1 MFKRNGIAVVFAAV
15 ALASGSVHAA
25 DVAAKAGGF
34 VDAQFNMSNVGRN
47 NSFSV
52 NDAAL
57 YLSAESGSTSFN
69 IDLPFSSDL
78 AGSGDNTF
86 TFATTKAQA
95 YVQKKYD
102 SGGSW
107 KLGQFDT
114 IFGFEANDSPDIQ
127 FSHQGLVF
135 ANILPLTHTGL
146 EYTHTFG
153 KDLTLN
159 LLVANRFNHGH
170 ADGLDMDYGAQ
181 LVFKNDSFHLFGG
194 VLLGKDH
201 ASSNMNSLIDIL
213 AGVTQGNLTLDGG
226 LDLTKSAA
234 AADTGLG
241 ILANVAYTVSK
252 DVGLG
257 VRGELLSKVTD
268 TTNVTR
274 FQQIGVTVGP
284 QFTLSSAAKAKVDYS
299 LVSTTLVDGGSS
311 VTSHAAALAVV
322 YKI

>member
-1 MFKRNGIAVVFAAV
+1 MFKYKGIVMALAAV
-15 ALASGSVHAA
+15 ALASGSVRASE
-25 DVAAKAGGF
+25 VSAKAGGF
-34 VDAQFNMSNVGRN
+34 VDAQFNMSNAGTTN
-47 NSFSV
+47 GFSV
-52 NDAAL
+52 NDGAL
-57 YLSAESGSTSFN
+57 YLTAETGTTSVN
-69 IDLPFSSDL
+69 IDLPFFSD
-78 AGSGDNTF
+78 AFGSGDNSF

-95 YVQKKYD
+95 FFMKKYD
-102 SGGSW
+102 TGGCW

-127 FSHQGLVF
+127 YSHQGLIF

-146 EYTHTFG
+146 HYMHTFG
-153 KDLTLN
+153 KELTLN
-159 LLVANRFNHGH
+159 LIVANKFNHGH

-201 ASSNMNSLIDIL
+201 ASSNMNSLIDVL
-213 AGVTQGNLTLDGG
+213 AGVTQGSLTLDAE

-234 AADTGLG
+234 APDTGLG
-241 ILANVAYTVSK
+241 ILANVAYNVNK

-257 VRGELLSKVTD
+257 VRGEFLSKVTD
-268 TTNVTR
+268 TLNVAR
-274 FQQIGVTVGP
+274 FQQIGVTAGP

-299 LVSTTLVDGGSS
+299 LVSTTLVDGGAS
-311 VTSHAAALAVV
+311 VTSHAAALSVV